1 MLSPTLEKTVQL
13 WPEISEVLFV
23 PHTNPEY
30 ERAVALLDE
39 LIDVVGEDENHP
51 LASLMETLGTLIE
64 TYEDSHLPEPMGSPI
79 ESLQE
84 FMADHGLR
92 FKDMSELGDE
102 TMVAELLQGQR
113 ELTLP
118 QIRLLAQRFGVTPAV
133 FV

>member
-1 MLSPTLEKTVQL
+1 MLSPILEKTVRL
-13 WPEISEVLFV
+13 WPQISKVLFV
-23 PHTNPEY
+23 PHTDLEY

-64 TYEDSHLPEPMGSPI
+64 TYENSHLPEPMGAPI

-92 FKDMSELGDE
+92 GKDMSELGDE

-118 QIRLLAQRFGVTPAV
+118 QIRLLAQRFGVTPTI